1 MAKRKAQKRFY
12 MVALGAL
19 IAMLAIVLVVIITA
33 MNAEK
38 PVVSLDEDGDAP
50 VITSTPNPDAV
61 FAQGVTVE
69 SIALGGKTYE
79 EGRAEVEKALDAKI
93 DEIGYT
99 LKDGSVSKPISS
111 EDMRVS
117 DDLDAVLQAAM
128 KYSPGQL
135 GEDEELSLAAGQDFK
150 INLSIDREALVEKIS
165 TFAAELNSAPV
176 EPTVKPILT
185 EDLDA
190 RFDIEGGKNGREL
203 DSGAVAD
210 KLIGLFNSGEY
221 SGDVSPEYTEIKPTM
236 DEEYLKENT
245 KRRGTYQT
253 RFRYSSSDE
262 TVNNRCFNIDKA
274 AGILNGTVVLP
285 GEEFSFNGT
294 VGLRT
299 KEGGWKEANGI
310 SGGKEYTLQAGGG
323 ICQVSTTLYLAL
335 LSANMEITDRRA
347 HSIPS
352 DYAPKG
358 LDATVDSSG
367 IDLKFRNNTSAPI
380 YIFAYWTKDKESSRR
395 RYMHVSLYGEPLPE
409 GVEYKPRSEVLEE
422 ILRDNPVY
430 TEDATLPVGYQIEKI
445 IKHDGYV
452 AEAYLD
458 KLQDG
463 EVVESKLLGKDRYRG
478 NEAEIVIGTGDPAL
492 VAPPADATLIESL
505 TPPEEQ
511 APPVEGEQPEPEPE
525 PSPDSG
531 FELGGSLFGGEQPP
545 PDETLVPLF

>member
-33 MNAEK
+33 MNGDK
-38 PVVSLDEDGDAP
+38 PVVSVDDGDAP
-50 VITSTPNPDAV
+50 VPVVTPDPESV
-61 FAQGVTVE
+61 FAEGVTVDGV
-69 SIALGGKTYE
+69 SLGGKTYE
-79 EGRAEVEKALDAKI
+79 QGRQEVEKALDARI
-93 DEIGYT
+93 GEIGYT
-99 LKDGSVSKPISS
+99 LKDGDVSKPISS
-111 EDMRVS
+111 DDMRVS
-117 DDLDAVLQAAM
+117 GDLEEALQAAM

-135 GEDEELSLAAGQDFK
+135 GGQEEHSLAAGQDFK
-150 INLSIDREALVEKIS
+150 INLSVDREALVSKIS
-165 TFAAELNSAPV
+165 TFAGELNTAPV
-176 EPTVKPILT
+176 EPTVTPILT
-185 EDLDA
+185 EEIDA
-190 RFDIEGGKNGREL
+190 RFEITDGENGREL
-203 DSGAVAD
+203 NSGAVAD
-210 KLIGLFNSGEY
+210 KLIELFNSGEY
-221 SGDVSPEYTEIKPTM
+221 SGEVSPEYTEIKPQM
-236 DEEYLKENT
+236 DAEYLRANT
-245 KRRGTYQT
+245 KRRATYQT
-253 RFRYSSSDE
+253 RFRYSTSDE

-285 GEEFSFNGT
+285 GEEFSFNT
-294 VGLRT
+294 VVGMRT

-358 LDATVDSSG
+358 LDATVDSRG

-380 YIFAYWTKDKESSRR
+380 YIFAYWTQDKESSRR

-422 ILRDNPVY
+422 IIRDEIIY
-430 TEDATLPVGYQIEKI
+430 TEDATLPVGYQIEKVV
-445 IKHDGYV
+445 KHDGYV

-458 KLQDG
+458 KYQDG
-463 EVVESKLLGKDRYRG
+463 EVVESIRLGKDSYKG
-478 NEAEIVIGTGDPAL
+478 NDAEVVIGTGDPML
-492 VAPPADATLIESL
+492 VSPPEDATLIESL

-511 APPVEGEQPEPEPE
+511 LPPVEGEPEATPEPEPT
-525 PSPDSG
+525 PSFEVPGAPFGPEAQPTPDSILMPV
-531 FELGGSLFGGEQPP
+531 F
-545 PDETLVPLF
+545 